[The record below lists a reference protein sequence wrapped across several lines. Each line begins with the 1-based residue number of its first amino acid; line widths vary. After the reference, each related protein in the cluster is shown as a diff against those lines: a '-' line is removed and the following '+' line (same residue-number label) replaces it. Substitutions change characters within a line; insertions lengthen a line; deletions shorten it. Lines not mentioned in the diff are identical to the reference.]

1 MRKYI
6 LVLLIVLSTVY
17 VIATVYGN
25 DKASTTDQVTKKE
38 PIWGSTFRD
47 MAMSITPEEKQY
59 ELGQTI
65 SIIITLKNSGKEVVE
80 LHEIRSIIRNYRFA
94 LFYPDGRP
102 VPKTE
107 RFKQGEAYIY
117 TGKPP
122 VVYSRRLIRIEP
134 GQTEP
139 AAFSLKNWF
148 QIDKEGTYLLVVM
161 RRIERSWDKGFLISN
176 MAKISCDTRDSH
188 LLNV

>member
-6 LVLLIVLSTVY
+6 LVLLIVLLTVY

-25 DKASTTDQVTKKE
+25 NEASATNQVTKKE

-47 MAMSITPEEKQY
+47 VAMSIRPEKSQY
-59 ELGQTI
+59 KLGEGI
-65 SIIITLKNSGKEVVE
+65 DIVITLKNFGKEVVE
-80 LHEIRSIIRNYRFA
+80 LRGIRSIIRNYRFA

-117 TGKPP
+117 IGKPP
-122 VVYSRRLIRIEP
+122 VVFSRRLIRIEP

-139 AAFSLKNWF
+139 AGFRLNNWF
-148 QIDKEGTYLLVVM
+148 EIEKEGTYLLVVM
-161 RRIERSWDKGFLISN
+161 RRIERSWEQGFLISN
-176 MAKISCDTRDSH
+176 MAKINITKR
-188 LLNV
+188 

>member
-25 DKASTTDQVTKKE
+25 DKASATNQVAEKE

-47 MAMSITPEEKQY
+47 VAMSIRPEKSRYKLDEWIDIVITFKNFSDEPI
-59 ELGQTI
+59 ELC
-65 SIIITLKNSGKEVVE
+65 N
-80 LHEIRSIIRNYRFA
+80 RSRGILRNYRFD

-107 RFKQGEAYIY
+107 LAKREEAYI
-117 TGKPP
+117 GKPP
-122 VVYSRRLIRIEP
+122 VRISGYTIRIEP
-134 GQTEP
+134 GQT
-139 AAFSLKNWF
+139 ASAGFGLRRWL

-176 MAKISCDTRDSH
+176 MAKINITKS
-188 LLNV
+188 

>member
-25 DKASTTDQVTKKE
+25 DKASATDQVTKKE

-47 MAMSITPEEKQY
+47 MAMSITPRESQY
-59 ELGQTI
+59 ELGRTI
-65 SIIITLKNSGKEVVE
+65 EIIITLKNSGNEIVE

-94 LFYPDGRP
+94 LFYPDGQP

-107 RFKQGEAYIY
+107 RFKQGEAYI
-117 TGKPP
+117 GKPP
-122 VVYSRRLIRIEP
+122 VVFSRRLIRIEP

-161 RRIERSWDKGFLISN
+161 RRIERSWEQGFLISN
-176 MAKISCDTRDSH
+176 MAKINITKS
-188 LLNV
+188 

>member
-25 DKASTTDQVTKKE
+25 DKASATNQVTEKE
-38 PIWGSTFRD
+38 PVWGSTFRD
-47 MAMSITPEEKQY
+47 VAMSIRTDKSRY
-59 ELGQTI
+59 ELGEGIGIVVTF
-65 SIIITLKNSGKEVVE
+65 KNFSDEPIKLCRFGG
-80 LHEIRSIIRNYRFA
+80 IIRNYRLA

-107 RFKQGEAYIY
+107 FAKREETVI
-117 TGKPP
+117 GKPP
-122 VVYSRRLIRIEP
+122 VVFSRRSIRIEP

-139 AAFSLKNWF
+139 AGFGLKNWF

-176 MAKISCDTRDSH
+176 MAKINITKS
-188 LLNV
+188 